1 MAEPNL
7 QTIADDVVRR
17 ARQQGSVTAG
27 DIRSELKLAGVA
39 ESYWKDVAAL
49 TKQDLRF
56 RQGRYYPVE
65 AISSRRAEAE
75 AQQDRIAKAIRGLIR
90 QHRAAA
96 KRHDRRGEVRIDF
109 VQPVRVHT
117 ADGKSWTLLSRDL
130 STTGIRIL
138 GTKQLLGQKVEIE
151 LPQGQDGR
159 PLRMACRIL
168 WTCAVGDELF
178 ENGGTFSDVVED

>member
-1 MAEPNL
+1 MAEPRL
-7 QTIADDVVRR
+7 QSIAAGVVRR

-27 DIRSELKLAGVA
+27 DIRSELKLAGLA
-39 ESYWKDVAAL
+39 ESHWKDVAAL
-49 TKQDLRF
+49 AKPDLRF
-56 RQGRYYPVE
+56 RQGRYYPIE
-65 AISSRRAEAE
+65 AVGSRRAEAE
-75 AQQDRIAKAIRGLIR
+75 AQQDRIAKAIRALIR

-138 GTKQLLGQKVEIE
+138 GTKQLLGQRVEIE
-151 LPQGQDGR
+151 LPQNQEDP
-159 PLRMACRIL
+159 PLRFTCRIL

-178 ENGGTFSDVVED
+178 ENGGTFSDVVEG